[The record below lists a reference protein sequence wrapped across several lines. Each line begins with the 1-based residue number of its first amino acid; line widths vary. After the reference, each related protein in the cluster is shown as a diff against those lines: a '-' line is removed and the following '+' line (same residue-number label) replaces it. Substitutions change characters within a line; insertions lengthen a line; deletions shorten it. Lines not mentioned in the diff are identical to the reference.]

1 MAKMSE
7 TNKITRGRLVVVAWA
22 SSILLLIFNVALGLS
37 ELISEPTTTVL
48 MIISFI
54 LFVGGFVILLWK
66 SEQKPSAET
75 TDDSQQEE
83 EVLTKAEIRKQ
94 KRRAYILGIVLI
106 FIGILPSLFG
116 SSIGVY
122 AIVIALGVIILIW
135 AWFRPVKKN

>member
-1 MAKMSE
+1 MSE

-22 SSILLLIFNVALGLS
+22 SSILLLIFNMALGLS

-66 SEQKPSAET
+66 SEKKPSIET

-94 KRRAYILGIVLI
+94 KRKAYILGFVLI

-116 SSIGVY
+116 YSIGVY
-122 AIVIALGVIILIW
+122 VILIAMGVIVLIW
-135 AWFRPVKKN
+135 AWFRPVKKK